1 MDDPKTRL
9 TTETMAND
17 QDSNNSTTVQSEKR
31 SGLARFF
38 SRKKRSD
45 SQVDASEIELEELA
59 PATVEEGLDKSRN
72 SLLGKIG
79 QVFQGSFDLDDDLFE
94 DLEEALITSDISVE
108 ASLRLIDNLKER
120 VKNNKIQDG
129 QGVIEALRNE
139 VSNMFEPAEQDWA
152 VFNQR
157 PYVLLMV
164 GVNGVGKTTTIAKI
178 AKQFQDQ
185 GRSVMLAAA
194 DTFRAAAV
202 EQLQEWGNRM
212 DIPVVAQKHGS
223 DAAAVAYDALN
234 SAIVK
239 GSHVLMIDTAGRL
252 HTQSDLMEQL
262 KKVNRVLNNLDPSM
276 PHEVMQILDA
286 STGQNALSQLEHFQ
300 KAVGVNSVCLTKL
313 DGSAKGGVA
322 VSLTDKFKL
331 PIRYI
336 GVGEGYYDLKPFKAK
351 EFANALIPDL
361 IS

>member
-1 MDDPKTRL
+1 MSDINTPADGDK
-9 TTETMAND
+9 
-17 QDSNNSTTVQSEKR
+17 VEKQKK

-38 SRKKRSD
+38 SRNKNREPETT
-45 SQVDASEIELEELA
+45 QETEVEQT
-59 PATVEEGLDKSRN
+59 PATIEQGLDKSRT
-72 SLLGKIG
+72 SLLNKIG
-79 QVFQGSFDLDDDLFE
+79 HVFKGSFNLDDELFDE
-94 DLEEALITSDISVE
+94 LEEILITSDISVE
-108 ASLRLIDNLKER
+108 ASLRLVENLRQR
-120 VKNNKIQDG
+120 VKTEKIQDAKDVI
-129 QGVIEALRNE
+129 QGLRAE
-139 VSNMFEPAEQDWA
+139 VAQLLQPAEQTWN

-157 PYVLLMV
+157 PYVILIV

-185 GRSVMLAAA
+185 GRSVMLAAG

-202 EQLQEWGNRM
+202 EQLQEWGQRM
-212 DIPVVAQKHGS
+212 DIPVVAQTHGA
-223 DAAAVAYDALN
+223 DAAAVAHDALN

-239 GSHVLMIDTAGRL
+239 GSQVLIIDTAGRL

-262 KKVNRVLNNLDPSM
+262 QKINRVLNNLDPSM

-300 KAVGVNSVCLTKL
+300 KAVGVNSICLTKL

-322 VSLTDKFKL
+322 VSLTEKFKL

-336 GVGEGYYDLKPFKAK
+336 GVGEGYYDLRPFTAQS
-351 EFANALIPDL
+351 FADALIPEL
-361 IS
+361 TS